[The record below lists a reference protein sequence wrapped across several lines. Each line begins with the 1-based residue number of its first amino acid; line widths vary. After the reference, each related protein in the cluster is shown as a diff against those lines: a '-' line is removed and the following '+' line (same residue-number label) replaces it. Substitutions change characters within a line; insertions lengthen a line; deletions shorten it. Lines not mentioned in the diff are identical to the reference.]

1 MDHVQHFF
9 DWNLTGMNP
18 VSEIDRLL
26 DLMPASG
33 RMLTKLVNQPNQPIV
48 IAARLPLP
56 WTEIRPISINF
67 DLWEKLPQPQ
77 RDLLLLHTVCWLIEI
92 RWIGAN
98 LYSGLAVVGLAGM
111 ALELLLAD
119 ATGVVTAGGLA
130 VFAAT
135 QIWRKNQN
143 VQALQLADEAAI
155 QVAQRRGYAETEAAR
170 HLLEGMAAVAQIE
183 GRPLSVTELVRSQ
196 NLRTI
201 AGLSPLNRAETLQN
215 R

>member
-1 MDHVQHFF
+1 MI
-9 DWNLTGMNP
+9 LCKPLLIGMNP

-33 RMLTKLVNQPNQPIV
+33 RMLTKLVSQPHQPIV
-48 IAARLPLP
+48 IAAQLPLP
-56 WTEIRPISINF
+56 WTEIRPITINF

-77 RDLLLLHTVCWLIEI
+77 RDLLLLHTVCRLIEI

-98 LYSGLAVVGLAGM
+98 LYSGLAAVGLAGM

-119 ATGVVTAGGLA
+119 AAGVVTAA
-130 VFAAT
+130 VLTGFAAT
-135 QIWRKNQN
+135 QIWRKHRN

-155 QVAQRRGYAETEAAR
+155 QVAQRRGYVETEAAH
-170 HLLEGMAAVAQIE
+170 HLLEGIAAMAQVE
-183 GRPLSVTELVRSQ
+183 GRALSVTELVRSQ
-196 NLRTI
+196 NLRKI
-201 AGLSPLNRAETLQN
+201 AGLSPLDRAETLQN